1 MMQIIRAAALENWE
15 TDLRCIENCCRAA
28 DHFRNNEKQRMRLK
42 GMNDM
47 FMDAV
52 YEGHDLQR
60 SDWEAQICQLISESQ
75 WQGLRVISDVNVDY
89 IATFLNTPLSVDTR
103 HSARPLRL

>member
-1 MMQIIRAAALENWE
+1 
-15 TDLRCIENCCRAA
+15 
-28 DHFRNNEKQRMRLK
+28 
-42 GMNDM
+42 MNDM